1 MTATHIQQIIEAQAY
16 FIENPVSACVNS
28 ESSFVKQRLQQQ
40 GFLQAASLY
49 WSFATSRNA
58 KYVMSDET
66 VIAQEKQLDK
76 ASNFNMPAWG
86 TSGT

>member
-1 MTATHIQQIIEAQAY
+1 MTMKHIQQIIEAQAF
-16 FIENPVSACVNS
+16 FIENPVRACVNS

-40 GFLQAASLY
+40 GFLEAASVY

-58 KYVMSDET
+58 RYVMSDET
-66 VIAQEKQLDK
+66 VITQEKQLDK
-76 ASNFNMPAWG
+76 ASYFKMPAYG